1 MTTFSEAF
9 TLYGPDVEAI
19 AQELGID
26 PSYAD
31 RLINEKLNKRYENRI
46 RNERV
51 RSDLRE
57 IRARR
62 PA

>member
-1 MTTFSEAF
+1 MTFAEAF
-9 TLYGPDVEAI
+9 NLIGPDVEAI

-26 PSYAD
+26 PSEAD

-51 RSDLRE
+51 RSELRD

-62 PA
+62 QV